1 MVILF
6 ILLLEALR
14 VYVGF
19 NIGSII
25 FCFYEIYVKK
35 EPLPED
41 EGPLPVLTMK
51 LCIEFVIRAIIF
63 IILTYMEYHLL
74 MKWR

>member
-1 MVILF
+1 MIVVF

-14 VYVGF
+14 VYFGF
-19 NIGSII
+19 NIGSIL

-35 EPLPED
+35 EPLPDD

-51 LCIEFVIRAIIF
+51 LIIELVIRTSIF
-63 IILTYMEYHLL
+63 LILTYMEYHLL